1 MTGQPY
7 VSVAFVNRNDGYGG
21 DLEQRIA
28 KFIDYYGYFAARW
41 PGLFEFVICDWN
53 PPEGR
58 ARLRDAFNWQRL
70 GDVLHVEVP
79 AETHARLAGT
89 RGRKMLDYIGRN
101 VAIRRGRGE
110 FTLVLNQ
117 DIFVSAS
124 ILEFIAQRKLSR
136 TNFYR
141 ADRCDFD
148 FEPCRAVPAEAFEGA
163 ALASVFTV
171 HRRHQSNQQPISAA
185 TSAQGLAAAGSAPE
199 PGDRLD
205 RGTGVI
211 HCSAA
216 SRLHARDRRL
226 ARLWEL
232 GAIPRL
238 LLGRWHKAYRDDQYH
253 CNFYLHTN
261 ASGDF
266 ILAARE
272 AFDNIQGMCETTAFY
287 LHLDCYAIV
296 QLFAAGYE
304 QAIFAQP
311 HRVFHAD
318 HDRSGRADFKE
329 TILWREHEAVLSA
342 ILRGERPYRLNG
354 GGWGL
359 DDQHMPEWRLAA

>member
-1 MTGQPY
+1 
-7 VSVAFVNRNDGYGG
+7 
-21 DLEQRIA
+21 
-28 KFIDYYGYFAARW
+28 
-41 PGLFEFVICDWN
+41 
-53 PPEGR
+53 
-58 ARLRDAFNWQRL
+58 
-70 GDVLHVEVP
+70 
-79 AETHARLAGT
+79 
-89 RGRKMLDYIGRN
+89 
-101 VAIRRGRGE
+101 
-110 FTLVLNQ
+110 
-117 DIFVSAS
+117 
-124 ILEFIAQRKLSR
+124 
-136 TNFYR
+136 
-141 ADRCDFD
+141 
-148 FEPCRAVPAEAFEGA
+148 
-163 ALASVFTV
+163 
-171 HRRHQSNQQPISAA
+171 
-185 TSAQGLAAAGSAPE
+185 
-199 PGDRLD
+199 
-205 RGTGVI
+205 VI